1 MPVNCL
7 AIEVKLKLSHLL
19 NQSQQNKET
28 TFNYRFASRMDY
40 FTCKPFFLVN
50 LFKNANTACPFKAT
64 DLCERAPR
72 GLLSDLILPSRI
84 IDLCLSFPCCGI

>member
-28 TFNYRFASRMDY
+28 TFNYRFASHMDC
-40 FTCKPFFLVN
+40 FTCKPFF
-50 LFKNANTACPFKAT
+50 F
-64 DLCERAPR
+64 
-72 GLLSDLILPSRI
+72 
-84 IDLCLSFPCCGI
+84 